1 MTQPQPGVQPGADL
15 QEPSAE
21 ESARLKQAQVRR
33 RNRAAIVLAIM
44 IAVLGYLLWQQCH
57 PASKPAPA
65 VAQAVAEVA
74 SAPASAASAAT
85 QVAQPKAAPAAVEA
99 KTYTV
104 KPSDTLGTRFG
115 KNWQAVCDLNA
126 ALLKGNCNHLEIGW
140 VLNLPEGVE
149 PLEDEALPAK
159 KAVKVAVQQVVLPKT
174 NAAGEI
180 LYRRVGTAPLN
191 GCGKRDIADISHEA
205 WNVLGLSEEDQAW
218 LKQSADL
225 KAGPRINI
233 THTEGLIKIL
243 PDTRLEQV
251 TFCRNGKVV
260 AMGPMRTA
268 WDADTAVYGERFV
281 LPSGKVLV
289 WMRNC
294 FNWVLLPEEAPKLVP
309 PPPPA
314 PLPVIEPDPPAEP
327 TPLPPAP
334 APVPPATVTE
344 APKDSCDVIDY
355 NGVVG
360 AEVEPRHDGGD
371 DAQSLFLSAGL
382 RCLTRLKTDDGSHGI
397 GPGVLATAWQGHVN
411 DRAGKYQGYKV
422 VPQVTYKRIMD
433 EGHTESLGFGVG
445 WTGDKF
451 HQGDYASSKRSYLA
465 ELSADASF
473 YQRRL
478 LGEVWRPEFQVFGSV
493 GKPFGTHASHSWQ
506 GQSIADTSALERNP
520 LIVQLGARQWW
531 YEDEDTPLLPYSQ
544 AGLFYQ
550 GSESQS
556 ASVRFIG
563 ASDRERRV
571 GCGIGR
577 DYDLVKGGSVNAL
590 GCWVD
595 VVKTVEVSRIAARK
609 AQFRTRNEAAG
620 IHVNPVNG
628 GIRLD
633 DPTKYLGEPIA
644 TDTR

>member
-1 MTQPQPGVQPGADL
+1 MTQPQTGVPTDAELPGWAQERAQP
-15 QEPSAE
+15 
-21 ESARLKQAQVRR
+21 
-33 RNRAAIVLAIM
+33 NRGRQLLYAAVILFL
-44 IAVLGYLLWQQCH
+44 IALFGFMLWQRNH
-57 PASKPAPA
+57 TPANYAPAPQ
-65 VAQAVAEVA
+65 QAVAVAEAA
-74 SAPASAASAAT
+74 SAPAPAASAAARVVEPE
-85 QVAQPKAAPAAVEA
+85 VAAAASP
-99 KTYTV
+99 KTYPV
-104 KPSDTLGTRFG
+104 KATDTLGKRFG
-115 KNWQAVCDLNA
+115 KNWKAVCDLNA
-126 ALLKGNCNHLEIGW
+126 ELLKGDCNHLEVGW

-149 PLEDEALPAK
+149 PLEDQVPPAK
-159 KAVKVAVQQVVLPKT
+159 KVTKVAPVVLPKT
-174 NAAGEI
+174 NALGEI

-191 GCGKRDIADISHEA
+191 GCGKRDIADISREA

-218 LKQSADL
+218 LQLNADL

-233 THTEGLIKIL
+233 TSTEGLIKIL

-251 TFCRNGKVV
+251 TFCRSGKVV

-294 FNWVLLPEEAPKLVP
+294 FYWVLLPEEAPKLVP

-314 PLPVIEPDPPAEP
+314 PPPVIEPDPPVELP
-327 TPLPPAP
+327 PPPPAP

-360 AEVEPRHDGGD
+360 AEIEPRHDGGD

-382 RCLTRLKTDDGSHGI
+382 RCLTRLPTDDGSHGV
-397 GPGVLATAWQGHVN
+397 GPSILATAWQGHVN
-411 DRAGKYQGYKV
+411 DRAGKYQGYKA

-433 EGHTESLGFGVG
+433 EGHTENISFGVG

-451 HQGDYASSKRSYLA
+451 RQGDYASSKRSYLA

-493 GKPFGTHASHSWQ
+493 GKPFGTHASQSWQ
-506 GQSIADTSALERNP
+506 GQPIADTSALERNP

-531 YEDEDTPLLPYSQ
+531 YEDDDTPLLPYSQ

-577 DYDLVKGGSVNAL
+577 DYDLVKGGSVAAF

-609 AQFRTRNEAAG
+609 AQFRARNEAAG

-633 DPTKYLGEPIA
+633 DPAKYLGEPIA
-644 TDTR
+644 TDTP